1 MPACCPSQDGCS
13 QCAWPQG
20 NPLSTHT
27 SAGDSQTLIGK
38 SGSVSCG
45 VTAPFSWVLVCTRF
59 CSCPPRVSVSPVL
72 WKFCNEMP
80 LAFQKSNSLGILSP
94 FAGCPGG
101 KSVVGP
107 RTFAIVR
114 ELLHHI
120 LCRWRQSSSIQSAK
134 EGWELTLAQIMNSL
148 MKNSDV
154 TWREYRKP
162 LGHSDMM

>member
-1 MPACCPSQDGCS
+1 MATSTKRTYASMLPFPGWLQSVCLTPRQ
-13 QCAWPQG
+13 PTV
-20 NPLSTHT
+20 NPHL
-27 SAGDSQTLIGK
+27 GDSQTLIGK

-59 CSCPPRVSVSPVL
+59 CSCPQRVSVSPVL

-107 RTFAIVR
+107 RTFATVR

-120 LCRWRQSSSIQSAK
+120 LCR
-134 EGWELTLAQIMNSL
+134 
-148 MKNSDV
+148 
-154 TWREYRKP
+154 
-162 LGHSDMM
+162 